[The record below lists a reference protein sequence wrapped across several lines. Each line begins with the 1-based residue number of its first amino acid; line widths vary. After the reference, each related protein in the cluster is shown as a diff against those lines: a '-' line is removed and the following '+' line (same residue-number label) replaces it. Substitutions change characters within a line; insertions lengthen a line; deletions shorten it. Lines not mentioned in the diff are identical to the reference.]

1 MSTVTVTPGVGTLS
15 TSSNWIIDQR
25 TDLLWFIGGALAGYM
40 MFFLHAGL
48 RLDMVTI
55 WFLWVLLLDSP
66 HFFGTY
72 VRTYLDK
79 EEFRARRK
87 LLLGSLAWL
96 GFGPLMVGIAYLLY
110 SAGFERYRLPFL
122 ILIVFFNLW
131 AYWHVV
137 RQHWGILALYR
148 RKNND
153 YSEWDT
159 RIDRALLYVGLIAPF
174 LAFLVRHPEAR
185 TAVGLS
191 ETFPAWPMAES
202 AGISGLISAVFS
214 PAPGTSWHW
223 EHVVVILS
231 AVAVVALVTAFIGR
245 QVHRRLHG
253 MPVNRPKIL
262 FMVALIPLYSMI
274 CYSPAVL
281 TAPLLAFGAFVTVYH
296 DVQYHA
302 IVYFYSRNRYH
313 RPGVDPKRY
322 GLAPKLTK
330 NFFTYMLAGI
340 AMAGI
345 FRLLGCSFEV
355 HPGCMSLVLTSQQT
369 LFGSITTKELL
380 VGFML
385 GFPLHHYF
393 VDQFI
398 WRPSRDANLRKDLK
412 VQSSGA

>member
-1 MSTVTVTPGVGTLS
+1 MSELTMTAGGAAAVRTTN
-15 TSSNWIIDQR
+15 NWIINKR
-25 TDLLWFIGGALAGYM
+25 SDLLWFIGGALAGYS

-48 RLDMVTI
+48 ALDMVTV
-55 WFLWVLLLDSP
+55 WFLWVVFLDTP

-72 VRTYLDK
+72 VRTYFDK
-79 EEFRARRK
+79 EEFGARKK

-96 GFGPLMVGIAYLLY
+96 GFGPMMIGFAFLMHQ
-110 SAGFERYRLPFL
+110 AGMANYRLPFL

-153 YSEWDT
+153 FSKWDT
-159 RIDRALLYVGLIAPF
+159 QIDRALLYVGLLAPF
-174 LAFLVRHPEAR
+174 VAFLVRHSEAR

-191 ETFPAWPMAES
+191 AEFPAWPAGSMWASFMAP
-202 AGISGLISAVFS
+202 ASG
-214 PAPGTSWHW
+214 PWHW
-223 EHVVVILS
+223 EHVVVAFTAL
-231 AVAVVALVTAFIGR
+231 AVVSMVVAFLGR
-245 QVHRRLHG
+245 QAYRYGHG
-253 MPVNRPKIL
+253 MPLNVPKIL
-262 FMVALIPLYSMI
+262 FMAALIPLYSVI

-313 RPGVDPKRY
+313 KPGVDKKKY
-322 GLAPKLTK
+322 GLAPRLTK
-330 NFFTYMLAGI
+330 NFATYIIAGI
-340 AMAGI
+340 AMAGA
-345 FRLLGCSFEV
+345 FRLLGCSFDV
-355 HPGCMSLVLTSQQT
+355 HAGCMTLVLTSKQT

-398 WRPSRDANLRKDLK
+398 WRPSKDANLRADLK
-412 VQSSGA
+412 MKGQTAS